1 MVQGFQKGFERVLAI
16 KLMYSYSAQTVPGSE
31 LQHKLFAQNLV
42 EAARAG
48 QVLQKG

>member
-1 MVQGFQKGFERVLAI
+1 M
-16 KLMYSYSAQTVPGSE
+16 PGSE

-48 QVLQKG
+48 QVLQKGSEGAGRVVVVNIYMAQDRFPLEFAT